1 MPAKPPSPRI
11 KRILPTGGAEKSILL
26 LVGYVGRILGTSKVV
41 AVGEGSLR
49 ITLIKDVAE
58 KLGVKAGELIVFRE
72 ENGKVFLEKG

>member
-1 MPAKPPSPRI
+1 M
-11 KRILPTGGAEKSILL
+11 
-26 LVGYVGRILGTSKVV
+26 GRILGTSKVV